1 MERPNLGLTVN
12 GLPLDDGAG
21 LWAPPHMFPGA
32 TSRDARVTARWGNVR
47 DTTAASGV
55 KITHQRLRKNG
66 RFVAKGTVLPGP
78 TKEEMLARLRAG
90 KG

>member
-1 MERPNLGLTVN
+1 MDRPNLGLTVN

-21 LWAPPHMFPGA
+21 LWSPDFFNP

-47 DTTAASGV
+47 QNTAATAV
-55 KITHQRLRKNG
+55 KVTKTG
-66 RFVAKGTVLPGP
+66 KCAPPP
-78 TKEEMLARLRAG
+78 TKEEMLARMRAG